1 MPIQLVPL
9 NPGSGPR
16 VSIERPV
23 MLVGRHPDCDVRLD
37 SPQVSR
43 RHCCLALAYD
53 RVLVRD
59 LGSRHGLWVNGDPV
73 GERELH
79 AGDEVAIGP
88 VLFQV
93 IDPARPA
100 PQPVQAAAKTPPA
113 RPRPPSIPELD
124 RPTGDVVALSDLLP
138 DL

>member
-9 NPGSGPR
+9 NPGSGPL
-16 VSIERPV
+16 VAVERPV

-43 RHCCLALAYD
+43 RHCCLATAYD
-53 RVLVRD
+53 RVIVRN
-59 LGSRHGLWVNGDPV
+59 LGSRHGLWVNGEPV
-73 GERELH
+73 DERELKP
-79 AGDEVAIGP
+79 GDELAVGP

-93 IDPARPA
+93 VDPARPA
-100 PQPVQAAAKTPPA
+100 PTPVQAAAKTPPA
-113 RPRPPSIPELD
+113 RPRPPSLPELD
-124 RPTGDVVALSDLLP
+124 RPTGAVVPLGDLFK

>member
-9 NPGSGPR
+9 NPGFGPR

-23 MLVGRHPDCDVRLD
+23 MLVGRHPDCDVRLE
-37 SPQVSR
+37 SPQISR

-53 RVLVRD
+53 RVIVRD
-59 LGSRHGLWVNGDPV
+59 LGSRHGLWVNGDAV
-73 GERELH
+73 DERELK

-93 IDPARPA
+93 IDPSRPA
-100 PQPVQAAAKTPPA
+100 PQPVQAASNTPPA
-113 RPRPPSIPELD
+113 RPRPPSLPELD
-124 RPTGDVVALSDLLP
+124 RPTGEVVALSDLLT